1 MKKYLSMLLV
11 ALLSIICLTGCG
23 AKKQAQQAVP
33 QSTKKLKIVTTIFP
47 EYDWVKN
54 IMGDKFAQAEVTMLL
69 NNGTDIHSYQPT
81 IQDMVKV
88 SDCDLFIYVGGES
101 DQWVGKALKE
111 TKNKNMKTVNLLE
124 ILGSK
129 VKNENDEGDEHKV
142 EGESAGEGKTIAPK
156 ASQPARKEAKEP
168 DKDEHVWLS
177 LKNAEIICTAITK
190 ALSEVDQ
197 ANAQVYNE
205 NGKKYIDRLKALDQE
220 YAKALSGSQKKV
232 FVFGDRF
239 PFLYLF
245 DDYGLKHYAAFAGCS
260 AETEASFKTIRFLA
274 GKIDALGLKHIFTV
288 EKSDQKIAKTVI
300 QTTTGKNQNILT
312 LDSMQATTAQDVAAG
327 ATYLKIMQK
336 DLAVLKEG
344 LN

>member
-11 ALLSIICLTGCG
+11 ACLAIACLTGCG
-23 AKKQAQQAVP
+23 AGKQASETTNKP
-33 QSTKKLKIVTTIFP
+33 TKKLKIVTTIFP

-69 NNGTDIHSYQPT
+69 SNGTDIHSYQPT
-81 IQDMVKV
+81 IQDMMKV

-101 DQWVGKALKE
+101 DQWISKALKE
-111 TKNKNMKTVNLLE
+111 TKNKNMQTVNLLE
-124 ILGSK
+124 VLGSK

-142 EGESAGEGKTIAPK
+142 EGESAGESKTIAPR
-156 ASQPARKEAKEP
+156 ASQPAHKEAKEP

-177 LKNAEIICTAITK
+177 LKNAQILCTAITK
-190 ALSEVDQ
+190 ALCEVDPS
-197 ANAQVYNE
+197 NAGVYNA
-205 NGKKYIDRLKALDQE
+205 NSKKYLAQLAALDQE
-220 YAKALSGSQKKV
+220 YAKTLTGSQKKTV
-232 FVFGDRF
+232 VFGDRF

-274 GKIDALGLKHIFTV
+274 GQIDALGLKNIFTV
-288 EKSDQKIAKTVI
+288 EKSDQKIAKTVL
-300 QTTTGKNQNILT
+300 QTTTQKNQKILT

-327 ATYLKIMQK
+327 ATYLGIMQK